1 MQRVTIPQPC
11 DERGHLQ
18 AKGRGVARGAASS
31 KPLTPYSADLRLPA
45 INTQPASST
54 PFTSASRTVFSL
66 AQAKANQQGWMN

>member
-18 AKGRGVARGAASS
+18 AKGKGVARGAASS
-31 KPLTPYSADLRLPA
+31 NPLTPWLPA
-45 INTQPASST
+45 TNTQPASST

-66 AQAKANQQGWMN
+66 AQAKANQQGWMS